1 MAPVV
6 LVPARGGSKGIPRK
20 NVLPVGG
27 KPLIAWTIAAALATP
42 GVSRVLVS
50 TDDDEIAQVA
60 RAHGAEVPFLRPA
73 ELSTD
78 TASSLDVALHA
89 LDWLEKEVSET
100 PDYLLFLQPTSP
112 LRQTADIVAAMQLAV
127 TQEADAVLGVCEAA
141 PHPYLARCVSAEGV
155 ISDFLPIS
163 RKPATRQEYPPAYV
177 INGALYL
184 IRSATLRAE
193 RTFQPPGALA
203 CIMPVER
210 SLDIDTPWEM
220 RLADLLLR
228 ENGD

>member
-1 MAPVV
+1 MAPIA
-6 LVPARGGSKGIPRK
+6 LIPARGGSKGIPRK
-20 NVLPVGG
+20 NVLLVGG
-27 KPLIAWTIAAALATP
+27 QPLIAWTIAAALAAP

-50 TDDDEIAQVA
+50 TDDPEIAAVA

-73 ELSTD
+73 ALATD
-78 TASSLDVALHA
+78 SASSLEVALHA
-89 LDWLEKEVSET
+89 LDWLEKEELIT
-100 PDYLLFLQPTSP
+100 PEYLLLLQPTSP
-112 LRQTADIVAAMQLAV
+112 LRRSTDIVAAMQLAA
-127 TQEADAVLGVCEAA
+127 TQDADAVLGVCEAA
-141 PHPYLARCVSAEGV
+141 PHPYLARTVSSEGV

-163 RKPATRQEYPPAYV
+163 PKPATRQEYPPAYV

-220 RLADLLLR
+220 RLVDLLLR